1 METASLLE
9 HRAALC
15 TLIEEIRLI
24 ESITSI
30 DNENVVTRIIAKA
43 LTHLP
48 KAMPISDITINV
60 IVSRK
65 SQWKLFASNE
75 YSALLD
81 EIIRLFNAQWP
92 LNLSRPDA
100 CANVL
105 QIFGINY
112 TGDFVRAAL
121 ANLLVKRSPVQ
132 FNVSIQILCDLLR
145 DQRWLLAAFVDFSY
159 SNIDMPYDQ
168 FEQFVQE
175 LVTIPN
181 RFANHSSA
189 ECGMCPLPFES
200 SEQLASLLVLE
211 MLRAI
216 DVINSLAAS
225 DQSNIDDGDF
235 NPVFLGYLLGRITI
249 DFNNNKQSRTVTNAF
264 HLLAL
269 TSEEN
274 ACANIVQKIM
284 WNIPR
289 DSLHIVAWYALRT
302 NKPSILLGDACAK
315 SADWKFIL
323 QTKYPLS
330 AIVQHDMFLHNLVEF
345 LTEMTI
351 ADDKIGVFED
361 VLKAWS
367 SKASITSQS
376 FEQHLYQ
383 TKFLILAVD
392 KFGIVANRSSTERC
406 ELLIRNGVMHHIRTL
421 DPMTRAIGMITAE
434 IILNKLAGARNVENQ
449 LHFCFD
455 DFPQDVL
462 KIVHKIRT
470 FNEQSLEIDKKHATM
485 KELVF
490 DLCDVISGSQLEVPL
505 QQPKKVDVSLK
516 TEAVDIIH
524 SKPNEILD
532 SDDDDDDDLQPY
544 DMSNDVNVAEEKMPK
559 YLRDVCEALANTE
572 DPDIFVQCVK
582 TCASLVE
589 QQLPHD
595 ITDVGIHL
603 LSILI
608 KLEPRHHMDNFAMHR
623 LAACIAVC
631 CAIPKKAA
639 EFLCGQF
646 HAPPGEYSVTH
657 KILMLDIL
665 GDSAKS
671 LAQWSD
677 NKPADKMTAIT
688 SAPMKKLV
696 TRNDE
701 NHERALEARRI
712 IAERIEMKTNRF
724 AHRSVDIIKNS
735 RPNQFANVA
744 GHFFFPLVHGTNDN
758 TALLFKEM
766 KKEQQDFDDILLY
779 HFLNTVT
786 SIMYAA
792 QNSPIIRRM
801 TPEVFQMS
809 AMLRFHTQT
818 KIRLASLQMIG
829 VALFVTPKSLLKTQ
843 FIHHI
848 NELQLWLEGNLSS
861 NIVKSE
867 RSLPCRDMAK
877 NILALIYDLSNDD
890 T

>member
-1 METASLLE
+1 MTG
-9 HRAALC
+9 
-15 TLIEEIRLI
+15 
-24 ESITSI
+24 
-30 DNENVVTRIIAKA
+30 IIAKA
-43 LTHLP
+43 ITHLP
-48 KAMPISDITINV
+48 KTMAISDIIISGVNV
-60 IVSRK
+60 HKS

-81 EIIRLFNAQWP
+81 EIIRLFNAHWP
-92 LNLSRPDA
+92 LSLSRTDTYT
-100 CANVL
+100 NVL

-121 ANLLVKRSPVQ
+121 ANLLVKCSPLQ
-132 FNVSIQILCDLLR
+132 FNVSIQILEHLLR
-145 DQRWLLAAFVDFSY
+145 DERWLLAAFVDFSY

-181 RFANHSSA
+181 RIANHSLGKHSHS
-189 ECGMCPLPFES
+189 FEP
-200 SEQLASLLVLE
+200 ERLGCLLLLE
-211 MLRAI
+211 MIRAI
-216 DVINSLAAS
+216 DVIKSLTTS
-225 DQSNIDDGDF
+225 DQSNIENRQF
-235 NPVFLGYLLGRITI
+235 NPVFLGYLLGRIVI
-249 DFNNNKQSRTVTNAF
+249 DFNNNKQSHILPKVF
-264 HLLAL
+264 ELLTL

-274 ACANIVQKIM
+274 VCANVVQQIM

-289 DSLHIVAWYALRT
+289 NSLHVVAWYALHT
-302 NKPSILLGDACAK
+302 DKPSILLGEACDK

-330 AIVQHDMFLHNLVEF
+330 AIVQHDKFSHNLIDF
-345 LTEMTI
+345 LAAMTT
-351 ADDKIGVFED
+351 ADDKISVFED
-361 VLKAWS
+361 VAKAWS

-392 KFGIVANRSSTERC
+392 KFGIVANRSATERC
-406 ELLIRNGVMHHIRTL
+406 ELLIRNGVMHHMRTL

-434 IILNKLAGARNVENQ
+434 IILNKLSGASNNENK

-462 KIVHKIRT
+462 ELVNKIRA
-470 FNEQSLEIDKKHATM
+470 FNEESLNTDKKHFTM
-485 KELVF
+485 KELVYE
-490 DLCDVISGSQLEVPL
+490 LCEIISGSQLEL
-505 QQPKKVDVSLK
+505 CLKQPKKVDLSLK
-516 TEAVDIIH
+516 TEVIEIIQ

-544 DMSNDVNVAEEKMPK
+544 DMSNDVNMAEENMPK

-595 ITDVGIHL
+595 ITDIGIHL
-603 LSILI
+603 LTVLV

-631 CAIPKKAA
+631 CVIPKEAA

-646 HAPPGEYSVTH
+646 HAPPGEYSISH

-671 LAQWSD
+671 LAQWND
-677 NKPADKMTAIT
+677 NAADKLPAIT
-688 SAPMKKLV
+688 SASMKKLV

-724 AHRSVDIIKNS
+724 AHRSVDVIKNS
-735 RPNQFANVA
+735 RPNRFATVA
-744 GHFFFPLVHGTNDN
+744 GYFFFPLVHGTDEN
-758 TALLFKEM
+758 TAMLFKEM

-792 QNSPIIRRM
+792 QNAPIIRRM

-809 AMLRFHTQT
+809 AMLRFHSQT

-829 VALFVTPKSLLKTQ
+829 VALLVTPKSLLKTQ

-848 NELQLWLEGNLSS
+848 NELQLWLDASLSS

-867 RSLPCRDMAK
+867 RSLACRDMAK
-877 NILALIYDLSNDD
+877 NILALIYDLSTDD